1 VNPSVGSLERVG
13 QVAIV
18 CAGAPGSSASL
29 RAVDACTDTL
39 FEDPVDFGSDGSA
52 GHVYAIAT
60 LESRGEL
67 AVVDLSSKENNV
79 LDFDASLPGETPLPV
94 GASPVDLVATPKGTA
109 VFVASADPAR
119 PQLQAIGAEILRPCE
134 VDAARCDDPPATV
147 SSWPSCRLSSTPG
160 RLALIADPPDGEGKV
175 RASCEGEYLPI
186 EEGPELGDLARE
198 GVGWQLLYVTLP
210 QEGRV
215 AVIDAQ
221 RLLDAEAGSQTPC
234 EELAS
239 VTLSTFVPPIDVEPL
254 VDTPACGLPPPPEVL
269 EVGGPATPVDIA
281 VAGGVASRAFVSDLT
296 LPVIHAL
303 DVSDPCAPREEA
315 SPLRATSAADPSRR
329 VVTTRL
335 AVSPLTPSERRYLY
349 AIDVEDRS
357 VIPFDVT
364 SPASSKLPLQR
375 ADASVNPFQP
385 VDRVRFAAAP
395 TDLSIVVRD
404 EPRSTGA
411 TESSAAF
418 GTLCDPDPDANVCS
432 TGEGSCDLGTLYRTS
447 SDFESGAGP
456 FTLRG
461 VFGMVS
467 LATGQVAI
475 IDIEDFDAPCR
486 GPSNPTEAAGCSETG
501 ATDLVTTDEPS
512 CSVVSA
518 HQPRAATYLLSNDDV
533 GRSLPGIQTFP
544 VLASEDGTI
553 LTSGPTMRAALGASE
568 TATLAVGGD
577 VLDLDPASGFALDN
591 SGPRNALRLNFKDV
605 RVHQADQ
612 EWALTYRGVLPGFSA
627 QVGRLDVDARRFE
640 DVSAGFCRAGVQPKA
655 ALVDALE
662 VSGLS
667 AEDVEAEATRFADRL
682 RITEPL
688 FDPEDAYWS
697 TSACTYQDCRGR
709 FGDPTAPTAAREV
722 TIVEAFEGALEVEL
736 DEGVRDVVACCF
748 PTLVDYEIRPNAE
761 WTLVGGAS
769 GFVHSVV
776 ADSSTGECRPS
787 CDPRL
792 ALQRARVRTAPPG
805 SVPRP
810 GDPFAFQNA
819 LFSLSVVEAE
829 PGEGVVGPEEDQAFR
844 FITQAS
850 FTALRVN
857 LLDSSRPA
865 LQIQSLG
872 YVPPLD
878 EVFVSDGGLEGI
890 VTFPGDLLGDLRQFF

>member
-13 QVAIV
+13 QVALV

-29 RAVDACTDTL
+29 RALDACSDTL
-39 FEDPVDFGSDGSA
+39 FEDPLDFGNDGSS

-60 LESRGEL
+60 LETRGEL
-67 AVVDLSSKENNV
+67 AVIDLSSKENNV

-94 GASPVDLVATPKGTA
+94 GAAPVDVAATPKGTA
-109 VFVASADPAR
+109 IFVASADPAR
-119 PQLQAIGAEILRPCE
+119 PQLQAIGSEVLRPCE
-134 VDAARCDDPPATV
+134 VDPARCDDPPASV
-147 SSWPSCRLSSTPG
+147 SSWPSCRLPSIPG

-175 RASCEGEYLPI
+175 RASCEGDYLPV
-186 EEGPELGDLARE
+186 EDGPELGDLARE

-215 AVIDAQ
+215 VVIDAQ
-221 RLLDAEAGSQTPC
+221 RLLDAEPGSQAAC

-239 VTLSTFVPPIDVEPL
+239 ITLSTFVPPIDVEPL
-254 VDTPACGLPPPPEVL
+254 VDTPACGLPPPPSLL
-269 EVGGPATPVDIA
+269 EVSGPSTPVDLA
-281 VAGGVASRAFVSDLT
+281 VASGVPSRAFVSDLT
-296 LPVIHAL
+296 LPIIHAL
-303 DVSDPCAPREEA
+303 DVSDPCSPREET
-315 SPLRATSAADPSRR
+315 SPLRATSALDPTRR
-329 VVTTRL
+329 VTTTRL

-364 SPASSKLPLQR
+364 SSSSSKLPLQR
-375 ADASVNPFQP
+375 VDPAVNPFQP

-411 TESSAAF
+411 AESSAAF
-418 GTLCDPDPDANVCS
+418 GTLCDPDPEANACS
-432 TGEGSCDLGTLYRTS
+432 TGEQSCDLGTLYRAS

-486 GPSNPTEAAGCSETG
+486 GPSSPSEAAGCSDTG
-501 ATDLVTTDEPS
+501 ATGLVTTDEPS
-512 CSVVSA
+512 CSVVSP
-518 HQPRAATYLLSNDDV
+518 HQPRAATYILSNDDV

-553 LTSGPTMRAALGASE
+553 ITSGPTMRAALGSAE

-577 VLDLDPASGFALDN
+577 VIDLDPSTGFALDE

-627 QVGRLDVDARRFE
+627 QVGRLDVDSLRFE
-640 DVSAGFCRAGVQPKA
+640 DVSAGFCRGGVQSKHA
-655 ALVDALE
+655 IVDSL
-662 VSGLS
+662 SGSELS
-667 AEDVEAEATRFADRL
+667 PAQIDAEATRFADRL

-688 FDPEDAYWS
+688 FDPEDAYWA
-697 TSACTYQDCRGR
+697 TSECSYQDCRGR
-709 FGDPTAPTAAREV
+709 FGDPTAPTASREV

-736 DEGVRDVVACCF
+736 DDSVRDVVSCCF

-776 ADSSTGECRPS
+776 ADSATGECRPS
-787 CDPRL
+787 CDPAQ
-792 ALQRARVRTAPPG
+792 ALRRSRVRTAPPG

-819 LFSLSVVEAE
+819 LFSLSIVEAE
-829 PGEGVVGPEEDQAFR
+829 PGEGVVEPAEDQSFR
-844 FITQAS
+844 FISQAA
-850 FTALRVN
+850 FTSLRVN
-857 LLDSSRPA
+857 LLDSSRPS

-872 YVPPLD
+872 YIQPLD
-878 EVFVSDGGLEGI
+878 AVFVSDGGLEGI